1 MKDKLLT
8 FFDKICSEER
18 SMFRQSDILDEKK
31 SKILRQK
38 SKKVTFPLSEE
49 DKFLINDMIMYLR
62 LSQDEEYASKNNIRA
77 GMGLAAV
84 QLGVLKRF
92 FVISYKNDDGTF
104 EEYRVI
110 NPEIISNSEELIY
123 VEEGEGCLSV
133 NRYVEGIVPRF
144 ARITVKFYDEEG
156 NEVIKRVREEIAVAF
171 QHEIDHLNGIMFVDK
186 IDPKNPFKNQENMRA
201 I

>member
-1 MKDKLLT
+1 
-8 FFDKICSEER
+8 
-18 SMFRQSDILDEKK
+18 MFRQSDILDEKK

-38 SKKVTFPLSEE
+38 SKKVPFPLSEE

>member
-1 MKDKLLT
+1 
-8 FFDKICSEER
+8 
-18 SMFRQSDILDEKK
+18 MFRQSDILDEKK

-186 IDPKNPFKNQENMRA
+186 IEPKNPFKNQENMRA

>member
-1 MKDKLLT
+1 MI
-8 FFDKICSEER
+8 FGKILHGWR

-31 SKILRQK
+31 SKILREK

-62 LSQDEEYASKNNIRA
+62 LSQDEEYAEKNNIRA

-92 FVISYKNDDGTF
+92 FVISYKNEDGTF
-104 EEYRVI
+104 LEYRVI

-133 NRYVEGIVPRF
+133 NRYVEGIVPRH
-144 ARITVKFYDEEG
+144 ARITVKYYDEEG
-156 NEVIKRVREEIAVAF
+156 KEIIKRVREEIAVAF

-186 IDPKNPFKNQENMRA
+186 IDPKNPFKDQDKMRA

>member
-1 MKDKLLT
+1 
-8 FFDKICSEER
+8 
-18 SMFRQSDILDEKK
+18 MFRQSDILDEKK

-110 NPEIISNSEELIY
+110 NPELISNSEELIY

-186 IDPKNPFKNQENMRA
+186 IDPKNPFKNHENMRA

>member
-1 MKDKLLT
+1 
-8 FFDKICSEER
+8 
-18 SMFRQSDILDEKK
+18 MFRQSDILDEKK

-186 IDPKNPFKNQENMRA
+186 IDPKNPFKSQENMRA